1 MFSVDLQATRTDIVL
16 LHLKNLATTL
26 FLSCMITAEGKK
38 IIIKR
43 KQLLLQFLNSY
54 YKYSDLDF
62 GDFGDLNSI
71 FKVKGELKMLNFLIR
86 KAVSFEQEQF
96 SVYWDMHTRLP
107 SVGDFHHTHL

>member
-26 FLSCMITAEGKK
+26 FLSCMITAEGKS

-43 KQLLLQFLNSY
+43 KQLLQQFLYSY

-62 GDFGDLNSI
+62 GDLYSI
-71 FKVKGELKMLNFLIR
+71 FKVKGELKHV
-86 KAVSFEQEQF
+86 KF
-96 SVYWDMHTRLP
+96 SD
-107 SVGDFHHTHL
+107 